1 MENIKETPKAL
12 VDPVAEG
19 STEQAVANAQVAD
32 DEKLSSQSSNNDEG
46 NPSVESEASRR
57 IEETPNLLSYEVF
70 QYGDSIEDIDLGE
83 LPKDMSD
90 PESWEKIAQICKDK
104 EVDIVCYLDKPYKD
118 CSIAVFRSSGNY
130 LFIGKWV
137 QKEAY
142 YGFAKSDEVKA
153 FSADLFGHTQR
164 FYYVWDDW
172 GWGVTCYLLYNEDK
186 NDTTENR
193 VLSSDSF
200 GPITSMLLDSSFKM
214 EMI

>member
-1 MENIKETPKAL
+1 MKNIKETPKAL

-83 LPKDMSD
+83 IPYDMSD

-104 EVDIVCYLDKPYKD
+104 EVDIVCYLDKPALRIAAPS
-118 CSIAVFRSSGNY
+118 SIRP
-130 LFIGKWV
+130 K
-137 QKEAY
+137 AY
-142 YGFAKSDEVKA
+142 SNIIAAERMAARGLAMFLPAA
-153 FSADLFGHTQR
+153 
-164 FYYVWDDW
+164 W
-172 GWGVTCYLLYNEDK
+172 G
-186 NDTTENR
+186 
-193 VLSSDSF
+193 
-200 GPITSMLLDSSFKM
+200 
-214 EMI
+214 